1 MQKLLVVVSVV
12 LFAIKIIAWL
22 LTGSVAI
29 LTDAL
34 ESTVNVIAGF
44 IGLYSVI
51 LSSKPK
57 DREHPYGHGKVE
69 FISSA
74 IEGILISIAGIIIIV
89 EAYDNL
95 QHPHTLKQLDY
106 GLLLVAITALVN
118 YIVGH
123 LCVKKGK
130 KENSPVLIA
139 SGTHLKTDTYSTM
152 GLLLGLLLL
161 ILTGYQWID
170 SVAAMV
176 FALFILYTGYG
187 IIRRAVSGMMD
198 ERDDEIIDDIV
209 LLLNEKRQESWIDIH
224 NMRVINYAGFYH
236 IDCHLTVPYYIN
248 VNEAHAILDSVT
260 ETFREHFKDKV
271 EFFIHIDGCIPAM
284 QCGICHLSDCP
295 QRLVP
300 FKEQISWTHD
310 NILSNQKHGMKTL

>member
-130 KENSPVLIA
+130 K
-139 SGTHLKTDTYSTM
+139 K
-152 GLLLGLLLL
+152 
-161 ILTGYQWID
+161 
-170 SVAAMV
+170 
-176 FALFILYTGYG
+176 
-187 IIRRAVSGMMD
+187 IRRY
-198 ERDDEIIDDIV
+198 
-209 LLLNEKRQESWIDIH
+209 LLPAAPTSK
-224 NMRVINYAGFYH
+224 
-236 IDCHLTVPYYIN
+236 P
-248 VNEAHAILDSVT
+248 
-260 ETFREHFKDKV
+260 
-271 EFFIHIDGCIPAM
+271 IPIPPWGS
-284 QCGICHLSDCP
+284 CWVCSC
-295 QRLVP
+295 
-300 FKEQISWTHD
+300 S
-310 NILSNQKHGMKTL
+310 S